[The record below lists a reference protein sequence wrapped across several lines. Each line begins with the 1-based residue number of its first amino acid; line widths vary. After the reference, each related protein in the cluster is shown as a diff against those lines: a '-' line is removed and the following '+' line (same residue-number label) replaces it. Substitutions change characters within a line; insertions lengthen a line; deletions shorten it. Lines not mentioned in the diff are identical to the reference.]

1 VILSCPDFRHGR
13 EPESTTREHQH
24 LLSSCANE
32 LKMKFGQIMRD
43 EQKSCLVGAKIEM
56 FDFFVDYKRLKKL
69 LRHLGADNLSESV
82 MREHERV
89 FVENLEQDIAR
100 VEQFFEQKEK
110 QYHDS
115 YRQSLRPLVLAH
127 KGFVSSCP
135 DDDDGGSSAQDIMP
149 AEDGHG
155 NRKLAHSLTGTAH
168 IAVPGQEAA
177 EKSKGELPSEAT
189 GSAKASGSIVEA
201 LEVSSVKVR
210 ELERFAALNLMA
222 VVKICKKHDKL
233 VRNNEQEHAAM
244 LISPRVVASL
254 SSLKFVSHARLSEVS
269 QGLQAMWAHVTGKRN
284 NDLCSRSTY
293 LPANQVG
300 LRNAH
305 EICVFFR

>member
-1 VILSCPDFRHGR
+1 
-13 EPESTTREHQH
+13 
-24 LLSSCANE
+24 
-32 LKMKFGQIMRD
+32 MKFGQIMRD
-43 EQKSCLVGAKIEM
+43 EQKSCLVGTKIEM

-69 LRHLGADNLSESV
+69 LRHLGADNLSESE

-100 VEQFFEQKEK
+100 VEQFFEQKES
-110 QYHDS
+110 QYFDS

-135 DDDDGGSSAQDIMP
+135 DDGAGGSSAQDIMP
-149 AEDGHG
+149 AEDGCG
-155 NRKLAHSLTGTAH
+155 NRKLAHSLTGT
-168 IAVPGQEAA
+168 PGQEAA
-177 EKSKGELPSEAT
+177 QKSQGELPSETT
-189 GSAKASGSIVEA
+189 GSVKASGSVVEA

-254 SSLKFVSHARLSEVS
+254 STLKFVSHTRLNEVS
-269 QGLQAMWAHVTGKRN
+269 QGLQAMWAQVTGKRN
-284 NDLCSRSTY
+284 TDLCSRSTY

-300 LRNAH
+300 FRNAH